1 MGRRWRRFPRPRPHP
16 EPLGRRL
23 SGRSRPDVDARSV
36 AQRIAENVER
46 VIIGKRGQVELAVMT
61 LMCGGHLLVE
71 DVPGGG
77 KTMLA
82 RRFRSLRDV
91 DLLAQ
96 AYGRSRFGRRDALES
111 EERQRLARAWAKLRG
126 TLAWQAVRRP
136 GGRGGRA
143 PPTPSVF
150 SDRSRAGHGP

>member
-16 EPLGRRL
+16 QPLGRRL

-61 LMCGGHLLVE
+61 LMCGGPLLV
-71 DVPGGG
+71 
-77 KTMLA
+77 
-82 RRFRSLRDV
+82 
-91 DLLAQ
+91 Q

-126 TLAWQAVRRP
+126 TLAWQAVRRLW
-136 GGRGGRA
+136 RR
-143 PPTPSVF
+143 
-150 SDRSRAGHGP
+150 R

>member
-1 MGRRWRRFPRPRPHP
+1 M
-16 EPLGRRL
+16 
-23 SGRSRPDVDARSV
+23 DARSV

-71 DVPGGG
+71 DVPGVG

-96 AYGRSRFGRRDALES
+96 AYGRSRFGRRDALEA
-111 EERQRLARAWAKLRG
+111 EEAQRLARAWVRLRG
-126 TLAWQAVRRP
+126 TLAWQAVRRLW
-136 GGRGGRA
+136 RR
-143 PPTPSVF
+143 
-150 SDRSRAGHGP
+150 R